1 MSSQIKNEIYALIQN
16 QRFFDWVIKPNSDLD
31 NYWNNYIGQNPHL
44 KAEIKEARTLIKG
57 MSKKERQLT
66 EEEIAQLWNRIERN
80 SNIQKKKYLPY
91 TRWSVAAS
99 ILIILGLAG
108 GTIYFAINKM
118 PVVDYSSI
126 ARLDPSDNGVTLF
139 FSDSTKEIF
148 ASDEV
153 EIKYDENGGIIT
165 GSGKVLNSE
174 ASAANSNK
182 KEQLNQ
188 LVVPF
193 GKHSNIT
200 LSDGTRLWLNSGSR
214 AIYPVAFNKKVREIF
229 IEGEAYLEVAHNAN
243 QPFYVK
249 TNDITVRVLG
259 TKFNISAYPEDRLS
273 SVVLV
278 EGSVEASSKKEDV
291 IIKPNHVFSLEKQ
304 TGKVCIKKAN
314 VMEYISWKEG
324 WLLCNKEEL
333 ESITAKLSRYYNIKI
348 DVLDT
353 SVNNLTLSGKL
364 DLKTKCTDVLNT
376 IASTAP
382 IVYKVTDS
390 NHVEISKR

>member
-1 MSSQIKNEIYALIQN
+1 MSSQIKDEIYALIHD
-16 QRFFDWVIKPNSDLD
+16 QRFFDWVIKPNSILN
-31 NYWNNYIGQNPHL
+31 NYWNNYLEQNPHL
-44 KAEIKEARTLIKG
+44 EAAAKEARTLIKG
-57 MSKKERQLT
+57 MAKKERQLT
-66 EEEIAQLWNRIERN
+66 KEEIELLWNRIEE
-80 SNIQKKKYLPY
+80 SSGKKKFLPFG
-91 TRWSVAAS
+91 RWSVAAS
-99 ILIILGLAG
+99 IFIILGLAG
-108 GTIYFAINKM
+108 GAIYFTANKM
-118 PVVDYSSI
+118 NVVDYSSI
-126 ARLDPSDNGVTLF
+126 ARLEPSDNGVTLF
-139 FSDSTKEIF
+139 LSDSKKEIF
-148 ASDEV
+148 SADEV
-153 EIKYDENGGIIT
+153 EIKYGENGGITT
-165 GSGKVLNSE
+165 GSGKVINSVVSVE
-174 ASAANSNK
+174 NSNN

-214 AIYPVAFNKKVREIF
+214 AIYPVAFNKKSREIF
-229 IEGEAYLEVAHNAN
+229 IEGEAYLEVAHNTN

-249 TNDITVRVLG
+249 TNDITVKVLG
-259 TKFNISAYPEDRLS
+259 TKFNISAYPEDKMS

-278 EGSVEASSKKEDV
+278 EGSVEASSEKEDA
-291 IIKPNHVFSLEKQ
+291 IIKPNQVFSLEKQ

-348 DVLDT
+348 DVLDK

-364 DLKTKCTDVLNT
+364 DLKTECSDVLNA

-382 IVYKVTDS
+382 IVYKEIDS
-390 NHVEISKR
+390 NHVQISKR